1 MSLGF
6 SRVGNITKKQKKQ
19 DCDCHGTLTIF
30 RHHKKLSRE
39 VNVQAQ
45 GQLYAEDAINF
56 PKSLS
61 SSDPGSLLDV
71 CSQITEHSGE
81 GDVIIDA
88 SELTFIDP
96 LGLAVLRA
104 TLDCQPREKCI
115 HIRFLPKTMASYLTR
130 MEFFQGLNVD
140 GIDENDRNPNG
151 EPDNCVELIQVLDQG
166 QSEEIASRLIQAM
179 TGLEHSAASDNPEQ
193 DACLRPIEYALKE
206 LLENALSH
214 AKREGNQRASVWV
227 ACQHFRTSGKVRLA
241 IVDNG
246 CGFLATLRGHAELAE
261 NTDVAAIQAALV
273 ARVSCNRGPNLGF
286 ESESQNQGVG
296 LTTTARIA
304 AAADGHL
311 VVISGNAWVHTE
323 RNDQF
328 ALEAGRWKGVA
339 IAFTCSREKLPQV
352 DIPSLLPHEDYVV
365 DAEIQFD

>member
-1 MSLGF
+1 MQG
-6 SRVGNITKKQKKQ
+6 
-19 DCDCHGTLTIF
+19 
-30 RHHKKLSRE
+30 
-39 VNVQAQ
+39 Q

-56 PKSLS
+56 PQTLS
-61 SSDPGSLLDV
+61 SSDPSSLFDV
-71 CSQITEHSGE
+71 CSQIAQHSGDS
-81 GDVIIDA
+81 DVVIDA
-88 SELTFIDP
+88 SELAFIDP

-104 TLDCQPREKCI
+104 TLDCQPGEKCI

-151 EPDNCVELIQVLDQG
+151 EPDNCVELIQVTDQG

-179 TGLEHSAASDNPEQ
+179 TGFPQNSATDSPEQ

-214 AKREGNQRASVWV
+214 AKRDGNHRASVWV
-227 ACQHFRTSGKVRLA
+227 ACQHFRTSGNVRLA

-246 CGFLATLRGHAELAE
+246 CGFLATLKGHAELAE

-273 ARVSCNRGPNLGF
+273 ARVSCNRGPNVGF

-296 LTTTARIA
+296 LTTTAKIA
-304 AAADGHL
+304 AAAEGHL
-311 VVISGNAWVHTE
+311 VVVSGNAWVHTE
-323 RNDQF
+323 RNDEFVLQT
-328 ALEAGRWKGVA
+328 GSWKGVA
-339 IAFTCSREKLPQV
+339 IAFTCKRERLPQV